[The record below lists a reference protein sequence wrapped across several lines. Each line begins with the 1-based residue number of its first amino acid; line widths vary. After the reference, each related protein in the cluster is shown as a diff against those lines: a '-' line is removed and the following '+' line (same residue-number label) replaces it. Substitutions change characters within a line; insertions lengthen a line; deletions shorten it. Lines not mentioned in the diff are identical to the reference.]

1 MLDGRKQA
9 LSRLSGMDL
18 RATLEVDGSGKLN
31 ALVLSRALK
40 RFDSSVFTDDSISDL
55 LGALKCTPDG
65 GSVVIK
71 DLADLVEL
79 ITPPP
84 VAVEKAEKDEFT
96 PIKSL
101 ASTATTAP
109 PSPGQGAA
117 TAGVASPAETT
128 LKEPNPAEST
138 RTEAPSALPSTMAT
152 PLEASP
158 ENSTPVDS
166 VEAVSGGTS
175 REMPPEL
182 AAQASAA
189 EAAAASAQA
198 GVASR
203 ELPAEIA
210 ETSAAPT
217 AAAPAQVVAPAPLPD
232 ATAAA
237 KQEPEAA
244 AKAEAAAPSPAVEA
258 SAKPEAA
265 AEAAASVAT
274 PAPVQSGEPATQEA
288 VREIPTDLADL
299 SAKVGGAAG
308 LLGEAV
314 TTAGW
319 GETSSR
325 EVAPDDVKPAAVE
338 TSGAAYD
345 WACDALGPA
354 SPEARSEAVKL
365 SPVEEACL
373 RVIFQR
379 CDLKGDGFVNKADL
393 IKTCEES
400 PSVAAFF
407 GLSQLVRYGV
417 KFGTAAAA
425 VFQTGDTDQPI
436 AWDAFKKLFADRV
449 LAGSGFVD
457 AAKAVISGDSGAEI
471 DKATEGKT
479 EALMMLRDIFS
490 KACTGDQKKVATKAE
505 LQKVCEEQGH
515 AAVFIEQRRD
525 ILETTAPKTTDGV
538 VLELAGSDQPDE
550 DATMT
555 LDELSVFYKAREA
568 GAPDS
573 TDVSKSE
580 QAELKSIFEQCA
592 VDESQKV
599 KKKDLV
605 SVIKKSQTACIFFAM
620 RRNIFEKALSHTTDQ
635 LMKALFAGLDSEEVS
650 LPQFQKALTKKTESA
665 PALCLE

>member
-210 ETSAAPT
+210 EASAAPA
-217 AAAPAQVVAPAPLPD
+217 AAAPA
-232 ATAAA
+232 
-237 KQEPEAA
+237 
-244 AKAEAAAPSPAVEA
+244 
-258 SAKPEAA
+258 
-265 AEAAASVAT
+265 
-274 PAPVQSGEPATQEA
+274 QEA

-490 KACTGDQKKVATKAE
+490 KACTGDEKKVATKAE
-505 LQKVCEEQGH
+505 LQKVCEEHGH